1 MSTSN
6 LSTILPF
13 NVCLPAVPSMEASTG
28 GKRSGSHS
36 SSVRTKRVRTMAVP
50 LYRADSEDLCVP
62 VYSSSRR

>member
-1 MSTSN
+1 
-6 LSTILPF
+6 
-13 NVCLPAVPSMEASTG
+13 MEAPTG